1 MKKIIIFFVILS
13 NLYANIFTDKEKA
26 RKIGDIVQISL
37 PFYAIVTTIYN
48 DDFVD
53 GGKNFLISFVSTQ
66 ASVEILKRVV
76 REERPNKSN
85 SLSFPS
91 GHSAASFA
99 SASFIHKRYGLNQ
112 AIIPYIL
119 ATYVG
124 YSRVK
129 ARKHYTHDVIAGG
142 LLAGM
147 ISYFLVDRKI
157 SIESVNKGAIITFN
171 LNF

>member
-1 MKKIIIFFVILS
+1 MKKFIIFFAIFA
-13 NLYANIFTDKEKA
+13 NLYANVFTNKEKA
-26 RKIGDIVQISL
+26 RKTGDIVQIAL
-37 PFYAIVTTIYN
+37 PFYAIGTTIYN

-53 GGKNFLISFVSTQ
+53 GGKNFLISFASTQ

-76 REERPNKSN
+76 REERPNKEN
-85 SLSFPS
+85 RLSFPS

-99 SASFIHKRYGLNQ
+99 SASFIHKRYGFNQ
-112 AIIPYIL
+112 AIVPYIL

-142 LLAGM
+142 LLAGA
-147 ISYFLVDRKI
+147 ISYFLVDKKI
-157 SIESVNKGAIITFN
+157 SVESVDDGMVLSFNFTF
-171 LNF
+171 